1 MMSLRCRVWW
11 SKEDKG
17 MELKGLTIAKVL
29 RMLKSGEVTS
39 VELVKALAAV
49 MEASQGDIHAYVT
62 MDVEGALK
70 QAEVCDRMRAEGK
83 DLPLLG
89 VPIAIKD
96 NMNVMGQPCTASSRI
111 LEGYVAPYDATVIAK
126 LRAAGAIFL
135 GRTNMDE
142 FALGSTTQTSGFGP
156 TENPVA
162 RGCIPGGSSG
172 GSAAAVGGNLAIC
185 ALGTD
190 TGGSIRQ
197 PASHCGI
204 VGLKPTYGRVSRYG
218 VVACASSLD
227 QVGPMTK
234 TVEDAALILNV
245 ISGADAMDATCLD
258 EPVPDYTQAWADAD
272 AEKPLAGM
280 KVGLP
285 KEYFGE
291 GLDAEVR
298 ALTAAAVERA
308 RALGAEIVEVTLPH
322 TEYGIPTYY
331 ICMTAEL
338 SANLARFDGVR
349 YGRRVACDDVIEQYG
364 RTRAEGF
371 GAEVKRRVL
380 LGTFVL
386 SSGYYDAYYNRAQKV
401 RTLIRRDL
409 DEAFKQCD
417 LLLAPVTPEPAWPL
431 GVYQNDPIRNYMS
444 DVLTVSANLAGC
456 CAIALP
462 AGKTAEGKPVGV
474 QLIGPNFGE
483 MTLFRAAHALELK

>member
-1 MMSLRCRVWW
+1 MIDDIRQMTVAGALAGLR
-11 SKEDKG
+11 
-17 MELKGLTIAKVL
+17 AK
-29 RMLKSGEVTS
+29 RFSA
-39 VELVKALAAV
+39 VELTQELLGV
-49 MEASQGDIHAYVT
+49 MGPSQKDIHAFVT
-62 MDVEGALK
+62 IDAEGALK
-70 QAEVCDRMRAEGK
+70 AAAEADRRRAAGEEA
-83 DLPLLG
+83 PLLG
-89 VPIAIKD
+89 VPIAMKD
-96 NMNVMGQPCTASSRI
+96 NMNVIGQPCTASSRI
-111 LEGYVAPYDATVIAK
+111 LEGYVAPYDATVTAR

-172 GSAAAVGGNLAIC
+172 GSAAAVGGGLALA

-204 VGLKPTYGRVSRYG
+204 VGVKPTYGRVSRYG

-234 TVEDAALILNV
+234 TVEDAALLMDV
-245 ISGADAMDATCLD
+245 LAGHDPLDATSLD
-258 EPVPDYTQAWADAD
+258 VPPPRLAGCWAGMDPA
-272 AEKPLAGM
+272 KPLAGTTL
-280 KVGLP
+280 GLP
-285 KEYFGE
+285 KEYFGD

-298 ALTAAAVERA
+298 ALTEAAAKRA
-308 RALGAEIVEVTLPH
+308 EALGATLREVSLPH
-322 TEYGIPTYY
+322 AGYGIPTYY
-331 ICMTAEL
+331 ICMTAEV

-349 YGRRVACDDVIEQYG
+349 YGLRVPADDVVGQYCQ
-364 RTRAEGF
+364 TRAKGF
-371 GAEVKRRVL
+371 GAEVKRRIL

-401 RTLIRRDL
+401 RTLIRRDF
-409 DEAFKQCD
+409 EVAFAGCD

-431 GVYQNDPIRNYMS
+431 GVYQDDPIRNYLS
-444 DVLTVSANLAGC
+444 DVLTVGANLAGC
-456 CAIALP
+456 CAMAIP
-462 AGKTAEGKPVGV
+462 AGRTAAGKPVGV
-474 QLIGPNFGE
+474 QLLGPGLGE
-483 MTLFRAAHALELK
+483 PALFRAAHALELR

>member
-1 MMSLRCRVWW
+1 MDDIKRMTLAEALAGLR
-11 SKEDKG
+11 
-17 MELKGLTIAKVL
+17 AK
-29 RMLKSGEVTS
+29 RFSS
-39 VELVKALAAV
+39 VELTQALLGV
-49 MEASQGDIHAYVT
+49 MEPSQKDIHAFVT
-62 MDVEGALK
+62 IDAEGALRAA
-70 QAEVCDRMRAEGK
+70 AEADRRRAAGE
-83 DLPLLG
+83 DAPLLG
-89 VPIAIKD
+89 APIAMKD
-96 NMNVMGQPCTASSRI
+96 NMNVLGQPCTASSRI
-111 LEGYVAPYDATVIAK
+111 LEGYVAPYDATVTAR

-172 GSAAAVGGNLAIC
+172 GSAAAVGGGLALA

-204 VGLKPTYGRVSRYG
+204 VGVKPTYGLVSRYG

-234 TVEDAALILNV
+234 TVEDAALLMDV
-245 ISGADAMDATCLD
+245 LAGHDPLDATSLD
-258 EPVPDYTQAWADAD
+258 EPPPRLAGCWAGMDPAR
-272 AEKPLAGM
+272 PLAGM
-280 KVGLP
+280 TLGLP
-285 KEYFGE
+285 KEYFGD
-291 GLDAEVR
+291 GLDPEVR
-298 ALTAAAVERA
+298 ALTEQAAKRA
-308 RALGAEIVEVTLPH
+308 EALGATLREVSLPH
-322 TEYGIPTYY
+322 AGYGIPTYY
-331 ICMTAEL
+331 ICMTAEV

-349 YGRRVACDDVIEQYG
+349 YGLRVPREEVLAQY
-364 RTRAEGF
+364 RDTRAQGF

-401 RTLIRRDL
+401 RTLIRRDFGQ
-409 DEAFKQCD
+409 AFAGCD

-431 GVYQNDPIRNYMS
+431 GVYQDDPIRNYLS
-444 DVLTVSANLAGC
+444 DVLTVGANLAGC
-456 CAIALP
+456 CAIAIP
-462 AGKTAEGKPVGV
+462 AGKTAAGKPVGL
-474 QLIGPNFGE
+474 QLLGPNLGE
-483 MTLFRAAHALELK
+483 ATLFRAAHALELR

>member
-1 MMSLRCRVWW
+1 MMDLCKLTLTEAVQ
-11 SKEDKG
+11 G
-17 MELKGLTIAKVL
+17 LKAGTF
-29 RMLKSGEVTS
+29 TS
-39 VELVKALAAV
+39 VKLVEALVAK
-49 MEASQGDIHAYVT
+49 MEASQSTIHAYVT
-62 MDVEGALK
+62 IDKAGALA
-70 QAEVCDRMRAEGK
+70 QAAEADRLRAKGC

-89 VPIAIKD
+89 VPVAIKD
-96 NMNVMGQPCTASSRI
+96 NMNVIGQPCTASSHI
-111 LEGYVAPYDATVIAK
+111 LEGYIAPYDATVIAK

-142 FALGSTTQTSGFGP
+142 FALGSTTQTSYFGP

-172 GSAAAVGGNLAIC
+172 GSAAAVGGDLALA

-204 VGLKPTYGRVSRYG
+204 VGVKPTYGRVSRYG
-218 VVACASSLD
+218 IVACASSLD

-234 TVEDAALILNV
+234 TVADAALLMNV
-245 ISGADAMDATCLD
+245 ISGRDPMDATSLD
-258 EPVPDYTQAWADAD
+258 EAVPDYTQAWAGAD
-272 AEKPLAGM
+272 PEKPLAGM
-280 KVGLP
+280 TLGIP
-285 KEYFGE
+285 AEYYGE

-298 ALTAAAVERA
+298 ELVEAAKRRA
-308 RALGAEIVEVTLPH
+308 EALGATLKELSLPH
-322 TEYGIPTYY
+322 TKYGIPTYY
-331 ICMTAEL
+331 ICMTAEI

-349 YGRRVACDDVIEQYG
+349 YGLRVPCDDVIEQYK

-401 RTLIRRDL
+401 RTLIRRDF
-409 DEAFKQCD
+409 DAAFAQCD

-431 GVYQNDPIRNYMS
+431 GVYQNDPIRNYLS
-444 DVLTVSANLAGC
+444 DVLTVGVNLAGC
-456 CAIALP
+456 CAISLP
-462 AGKTAEGKPVGV
+462 AGATQAGKPVGL

-483 MTLFRAAHALELK
+483 MALFRAAKALELPRA

>member
-1 MMSLRCRVWW
+1 MKLN
-11 SKEDKG
+11 ELTIA
-17 MELKGLTIAKVL
+17 EALKGLREGAFTA
-29 RMLKSGEVTS
+29 
-39 VELVKALAAV
+39 VELTQALIDV
-49 MEASQGDIHAYVT
+49 MVPSQQDIHAYVT
-62 MDVEGALK
+62 IDAEGALA
-70 QAEVCDRMRAEGK
+70 QAAECDRLRAEGK
-83 DLPLLG
+83 GDDYPLLG

-142 FALGSTTQTSGFGP
+142 FALGSTTQTSGFGV

-172 GSAAAVGGNLAIC
+172 GSAAAVGGDLAIA
-185 ALGTD
+185 ALGSD

-204 VGLKPTYGRVSRYG
+204 VGVKPTYGRVSRYG
-218 VVACASSLD
+218 IVACASSLD

-234 TVEDAALILNV
+234 TVEDAALLMNV
-245 ISGADAMDATCLD
+245 LSGRDPMDATSLD
-258 EPVPDYTQAWADAD
+258 EPVPDYTQAWAGAD
-272 AEKPLAGM
+272 PERPLAGM
-280 KVGLP
+280 VFGIP
-285 KEYFGE
+285 REYYGE
-291 GLDAEVR
+291 GLDGEVR
-298 ALTAAAVERA
+298 ALIEAAKARAV
-308 RALGAEIVEVTLPH
+308 ALGATVKEVSLPH

-331 ICMTAEL
+331 ICMTAEI

-349 YGRRVACDDVIEQYG
+349 YGLRKPCDDVIEQYK

-409 DEAFKQCD
+409 EAAFAECD
-417 LLLAPVTPEPAWPL
+417 LLLTPVTPEPAWPL
-431 GVYQNDPIRNYMS
+431 GVYQNDPIRNYLS
-444 DVLTVSANLAGC
+444 DVLTVGVNLAGC

-462 AGKTAEGKPVGV
+462 AGKTADGKPVGM

-483 MTLFRAAHALELK
+483 MALFKAAKALELPRA

>member
-1 MMSLRCRVWW
+1 MIDDIRQMTVAGALAGLR
-11 SKEDKG
+11 
-17 MELKGLTIAKVL
+17 AK
-29 RMLKSGEVTS
+29 RFSA
-39 VELVKALAAV
+39 VELTQELLGV
-49 MEASQGDIHAYVT
+49 MGPSQKDIHAFVT
-62 MDVEGALK
+62 IDAEGALK
-70 QAEVCDRMRAEGK
+70 AAAEADRRRAAGEEA
-83 DLPLLG
+83 PLLG
-89 VPIAIKD
+89 VPIAMKD
-96 NMNVMGQPCTASSRI
+96 NMNVIGQPCTASSRI
-111 LEGYVAPYDATVIAK
+111 LEGYVAPYDATVTAR

-172 GSAAAVGGNLAIC
+172 GSAAAVGGGLALA

-204 VGLKPTYGRVSRYG
+204 VGVKPTYGRVSRYG

-234 TVEDAALILNV
+234 TVEDAALLMDV
-245 ISGADAMDATCLD
+245 LAGHDPLDATSLD
-258 EPVPDYTQAWADAD
+258 VPPPRLAGCWAGMDPA
-272 AEKPLAGM
+272 KPLAGTTL
-280 KVGLP
+280 GLP
-285 KEYFGE
+285 KEYFGD

-298 ALTAAAVERA
+298 ALTEQAAKRA
-308 RALGAEIVEVTLPH
+308 EALGATLREVSLPH
-322 TEYGIPTYY
+322 AGYGIPTYY
-331 ICMTAEL
+331 ICMTAEV

-349 YGRRVACDDVIEQYG
+349 YGLRVPADDVVGQYCQ
-364 RTRAEGF
+364 TRAKGF
-371 GAEVKRRVL
+371 GAEVKRRIL

-401 RTLIRRDL
+401 RTLIRRDF
-409 DEAFKQCD
+409 EAAFAGCD

-431 GVYQNDPIRNYMS
+431 GVYQDDPIRNYLS
-444 DVLTVSANLAGC
+444 DVLTVGANLAGC
-456 CAIALP
+456 CAMAIP
-462 AGKTAEGKPVGV
+462 AGRTAAGKPVGV
-474 QLIGPNFGE
+474 QLLGPGLGE
-483 MTLFRAAHALELK
+483 PALFRAAHALELR

>member
-1 MMSLRCRVWW
+1 MIDDIRQMTVAGALAGLR
-11 SKEDKG
+11 
-17 MELKGLTIAKVL
+17 AK
-29 RMLKSGEVTS
+29 RFSA
-39 VELVKALAAV
+39 VELTQELLGV
-49 MEASQGDIHAYVT
+49 MAPSQKDIHAFVT
-62 MDVEGALK
+62 IDAEGALK
-70 QAEVCDRMRAEGK
+70 AAAEADRRRAAGEEA
-83 DLPLLG
+83 PLLG
-89 VPIAIKD
+89 VPIAMKD
-96 NMNVMGQPCTASSRI
+96 NMNVIGQPCTASSRI
-111 LEGYVAPYDATVIAK
+111 LEGYVAPYDATVTAR

-172 GSAAAVGGNLAIC
+172 GSAAAVGGGLALA

-204 VGLKPTYGRVSRYG
+204 VGVKPTYGRVSRYG

-234 TVEDAALILNV
+234 TVEDAALLMDVLAGHDPLDATSLNV
-245 ISGADAMDATCLD
+245 PPPRLAGCWAGMDPA
-258 EPVPDYTQAWADAD
+258 
-272 AEKPLAGM
+272 KPLAGTTLGM
-280 KVGLP
+280 P
-285 KEYFGE
+285 REYFGD

-298 ALTAAAVERA
+298 ALTEAAAKRA
-308 RALGAEIVEVTLPH
+308 EALGATLREVSLPH
-322 TEYGIPTYY
+322 AGYGIPTYY
-331 ICMTAEL
+331 ICMTAEV

-349 YGRRVACDDVIEQYG
+349 YGLRVPADDVVGQYCQ
-364 RTRAEGF
+364 TRAKGF
-371 GAEVKRRVL
+371 GAEVKRRIL

-401 RTLIRRDL
+401 RTLIRRDF
-409 DEAFKQCD
+409 EAAFAGCD

-431 GVYQNDPIRNYMS
+431 GVYQDDPIRNYLS
-444 DVLTVSANLAGC
+444 DVLTVGANLAGC
-456 CAIALP
+456 CAMAIP
-462 AGKTAEGKPVGV
+462 AGRTAAGKPVGV
-474 QLIGPNFGE
+474 QLLGPSLGE
-483 MTLFRAAHALELK
+483 PALFRAAHALELR

>member
-1 MMSLRCRVWW
+1 MNFAKMTIT
-11 SKEDKG
+11 ET
-17 MELKGLTIAKVL
+17 LKGLKEGAF
-29 RMLKSGEVTS
+29 TS
-39 VELVKALAAV
+39 VDVVKGLLEV
-49 MEASQGDIHAYVT
+49 MEASQSTIHAYVT
-62 MDVEGALK
+62 IDGEGALK
-70 QAEVCDRMRAEGK
+70 QAEACDRMRAEGV

-111 LEGYVAPYDATVIAK
+111 LEGYTAPYDATVIAK

-172 GSAAAVGGNLAIC
+172 GSAAAVGGDLAIC
-185 ALGTD
+185 ALGSD

-197 PASHCGI
+197 PASHCGL
-204 VGLKPTYGRVSRYG
+204 VGVKPTYGRVSRYG
-218 VVACASSLD
+218 IVACASSLD

-234 TVEDAALILNV
+234 TVEDAALLLNV
-245 ISGADAMDATCLD
+245 ISGVDPMDATCLD
-258 EPVPDYTQAWADAD
+258 VPVPDYTTAWADAD
-272 AEKPLAGM
+272 PEKPLAGM
-280 KVGLP
+280 TIGLP
-285 KEYFGE
+285 IEYYGE
-291 GLDAEVR
+291 GMDPEVR
-298 ALTAAAVERA
+298 ALVEATKQRAVN
-308 RALGAEIVEVTLPH
+308 LGATLKEISLPH
-322 TEYGIPTYY
+322 TDYGIPTYY

-338 SANLARFDGVR
+338 SANLARFDSVR
-349 YGRRVACDDVIEQYG
+349 YGLRVQCDDVIEQYKK
-364 RTRAEGF
+364 TRAEGF

-401 RTLIRRDL
+401 RTLIRQDL
-409 DEAFKQCD
+409 DAAFKECD
-417 LLLAPVTPEPAWPL
+417 CLLSAVTPEPAWPL
-431 GVYQNDPIRNYMS
+431 GVYQNDPIRNYLS
-444 DVLTVSANLAGC
+444 DVLTVSANLSGC
-456 CAIALP
+456 SAIAIP
-462 AGKTAEGKPVGV
+462 AGKTEEGKPVGV

-483 MTLFRAAHALELK
+483 MTLFKVAKALEIAR

>member
-1 MMSLRCRVWW
+1 MIDDIRQMTVAGALAGLR
-11 SKEDKG
+11 SKRFS
-17 MELKGLTIAKVL
+17 A
-29 RMLKSGEVTS
+29 
-39 VELVKALAAV
+39 VELTQELLGV
-49 MEASQGDIHAYVT
+49 MGPSQKDIHAFVT
-62 MDVEGALK
+62 IDAEGALK
-70 QAEVCDRMRAEGK
+70 AAAEADRRRAAGEEA
-83 DLPLLG
+83 PLLG
-89 VPIAIKD
+89 VPIAMKD
-96 NMNVMGQPCTASSRI
+96 NMNVIGQPCTASSRI
-111 LEGYVAPYDATVIAK
+111 LEGYVAPYDATVTAR

-172 GSAAAVGGNLAIC
+172 GSAAAVGGGLALA

-204 VGLKPTYGRVSRYG
+204 VGVKPTYGRVSRYG

-234 TVEDAALILNV
+234 TVEDAALLMDVLAGHDPLDATSLNV
-245 ISGADAMDATCLD
+245 PPPRLAGCWAGMDPA
-258 EPVPDYTQAWADAD
+258 
-272 AEKPLAGM
+272 KPLAGTTLGM
-280 KVGLP
+280 P
-285 KEYFGE
+285 REYFGD

-298 ALTAAAVERA
+298 ALTEQAAKRA
-308 RALGAEIVEVTLPH
+308 EALGATLREVSLPH
-322 TEYGIPTYY
+322 AGYGIPTYY
-331 ICMTAEL
+331 ICMTAEV

-349 YGRRVACDDVIEQYG
+349 YGLRVPADDVVGQYCQ
-364 RTRAEGF
+364 TRAKGF
-371 GAEVKRRVL
+371 GAEVKRRIL

-401 RTLIRRDL
+401 RTLIRRDF
-409 DEAFKQCD
+409 EAAFAGCD

-431 GVYQNDPIRNYMS
+431 GVYQDDPIRNYLS
-444 DVLTVSANLAGC
+444 DVLTVGANLAGC
-456 CAIALP
+456 CAMAIP
-462 AGKTAEGKPVGV
+462 AGRTAAGKPVGV
-474 QLIGPNFGE
+474 QLLGPGLGE
-483 MTLFRAAHALELK
+483 PALFRAAHALELR

>member
-1 MMSLRCRVWW
+1 M
-11 SKEDKG
+11 D
-17 MELKGLTIAKVL
+17 LKGLTIAGALAGL
-29 RMLKSGEVTS
+29 RSGAFSS
-39 VELVKALAAV
+39 VELTRALLEA
-49 MEASQGDIHAYVT
+49 MEASQGTIHAYVT
-62 MDVEGALK
+62 IDGAGALA
-70 QAEVCDRMRAEGK
+70 QAEAADRRRAAGE

-96 NMNVMGQPCTASSRI
+96 NMNVTGQPCTASSRI
-111 LEGYVAPYDATVIAK
+111 LEGYTAPYDATVIAK
-126 LRAAGAIFL
+126 LRAAGAVFL

-172 GSAAAVGGNLAIC
+172 GSAAAVGGDLALA
-185 ALGTD
+185 ALGSD

-204 VGLKPTYGRVSRYG
+204 VGVKPTYGRVSRYG
-218 VVACASSLD
+218 IVACASSLD

-234 TVEDAALILNV
+234 TVEDAALLMNV
-245 ISGADAMDATCLD
+245 LSGKDPMDATSLD
-258 EPVPDYTQAWADAD
+258 EPVPDYTQAWAGAD
-272 AEKPLAGM
+272 PEKPLAGM
-280 KVGLP
+280 TLGIP
-285 KEYFGE
+285 AEYFGE
-291 GLDAEVR
+291 GLDPEVA
-298 ALTAAAVERA
+298 ALTERA
-308 RALGAEIVEVTLPH
+308 KARAEALGAALRPVSLPH
-322 TEYGIPTYY
+322 AGYGIPTYY
-331 ICMTAEL
+331 ICMTAEV

-349 YGRRVACDDVIEQYG
+349 YGMRAPCEDVTEQYK

-401 RTLIRRDL
+401 RTLIRRDF
-409 DEAFKQCD
+409 EAAFAQCD

-431 GVYQNDPIRNYMS
+431 GVYQDDPIRNYLS
-444 DVLTVSANLAGC
+444 DVLTVGVNLAGC
-456 CAIALP
+456 CALSLP
-462 AGKTAEGKPVGV
+462 AGTTAAGKPVGV

-483 MTLFRAAHALELK
+483 MALFRAAKALELPRA

>member
-1 MMSLRCRVWW
+1 
-11 SKEDKG
+11 
-17 MELKGLTIAKVL
+17 MELHKLTIAEALKGLREGTF
-29 RMLKSGEVTS
+29 TS
-39 VELVKALAAV
+39 VELTQALLEV
-49 MEASQGDIHAYVT
+49 MESSQKDIHAYVT
-62 MDVEGALK
+62 IDAAGALA
-70 QAEVCDRMRAEGK
+70 QAAECDRRRAVGE

-111 LEGYVAPYDATVIAK
+111 LEGYIAPYDATVIAK

-172 GSAAAVGGNLAIC
+172 GSAAAVGGDLALC
-185 ALGTD
+185 ALGSD

-218 VVACASSLD
+218 IVACASSLD

-234 TVEDAALILNV
+234 TVEDAALLMNV
-245 ISGADAMDATCLD
+245 ISGRDPMDATSLD
-258 EPVPDYTQAWADAD
+258 EPVPDYTQAWAEAD
-272 AEKPLAGM
+272 PVQPLKGM
-280 KVGLP
+280 TVGLP
-285 KEYFGE
+285 VEYYGE
-291 GLDAEVR
+291 GLDPEVR
-298 ALTAAAVERA
+298 AFTEAMKA
-308 RALGAEIVEVTLPH
+308 RVEVLGGTLKEVSLPH
-322 TEYGIPTYY
+322 SGYGIPTYY
-331 ICMTAEL
+331 ICMTAEI

-349 YGRRVACDDVIEQYG
+349 YGRRVPCDDVIEQYK

-401 RTLIRRDL
+401 RTLIRRDF
-409 DEAFKQCD
+409 EQAFADCD
-417 LLLAPVTPEPAWPL
+417 VLLSPVTPEPAWPL
-431 GVYQNDPIRNYMS
+431 GVYQDDPIRNYLS
-444 DVLTVSANLAGC
+444 DVLTVGVNLAGC
-456 CAIALP
+456 CAIAIP
-462 AGKTAEGKPVGV
+462 AGVTKAGKPAGI
-474 QLIGPNFGE
+474 QLIAPNFGE
-483 MTLFRAAHALELK
+483 MTLFKVAKALELPRA

>member
-1 MMSLRCRVWW
+1 MNT
-11 SKEDKG
+11 E
-17 MELKGLTIAKVL
+17 ELKRLTVAETL
-29 RMLKSGEVTS
+29 RLLRAGKVTS
-39 VELVKALAAV
+39 AELVRGLLEI
-49 MEASQGDIHAYVT
+49 MESSQQDIHAFVT
-62 MDVEGALK
+62 IDAEGALR
-70 QAEVCDRMRAEGK
+70 QAAECDARRAAGE

-96 NMNVMGQPCTASSRI
+96 NMNVIGQPCTASSRI

-142 FALGSTTQTSGFGP
+142 FALGSTTQTSAFGP

-172 GSAAAVGGNLAIC
+172 GSAAAVGGGLAIC
-185 ALGTD
+185 ALGSD

-204 VGLKPTYGRVSRYG
+204 VGVKPTYGRVSRYG

-245 ISGADAMDATCLD
+245 ISGRDPMDATCLD
-258 EPVPDYTQAWADAD
+258 EAVPDYTQAWAGAD
-272 AEKPLAGM
+272 PEKPLAGM
-280 KVGLP
+280 RIGLP

-291 GLDAEVR
+291 GLDPEVR
-298 ALTAAAVERA
+298 ARVEAAAERA
-308 RALGAEIVEVTLPH
+308 RALGAETVEVSLPH
-322 TEYGIPTYY
+322 SGYGIPTYY

-349 YGRRVACDDVIEQYG
+349 YGLRVPCDDVIAQYG
-364 RTRAEGF
+364 ATRAEGF

-386 SSGYYDAYYNRAQKV
+386 SSGFYDAYYNRAQKV

-409 DEAFKQCD
+409 EAAFARCD
-417 LLLAPVTPEPAWPL
+417 LLLGPVTPEPAWPL
-431 GVYQNDPIRNYMS
+431 GVYQNDPIRNYLS
-444 DVLTVSANLAGC
+444 DVLTVAANLAGC
-456 CAIALP
+456 CALSLP
-462 AGKTAEGKPVGV
+462 AGKTGEGKPVGV

-483 MTLFRAAHALELK
+483 MALFRAAHALECRG

>member
-1 MMSLRCRVWW
+1 MDISQMTLADAVRALR
-11 SKEDKG
+11 
-17 MELKGLTIAKVL
+17 A
-29 RMLKSGEVTS
+29 GEVTS
-39 VELVKALAAV
+39 VELTRALLAVMEPSQETIHAFVTIDAEGALAAAA
-49 MEASQGDIHAYVT
+49 EA
-62 MDVEGALK
+62 
-70 QAEVCDRMRAEGK
+70 DRRRAAGEEA
-83 DLPLLG
+83 PLLG

-96 NMNVMGQPCTASSRI
+96 NMNVIGQPCTASSRI
-111 LEGYVAPYDATVIAK
+111 LEGYTAPYDATVVAK

-162 RGCIPGGSSG
+162 RGCVPGGSSG
-172 GSAAAVGGNLAIC
+172 GSAAAVGGGLALA

-204 VGLKPTYGRVSRYG
+204 VGVKPTYGRVSRYG

-234 TVEDAALILNV
+234 TVEDAALLMNV
-245 ISGADAMDATCLD
+245 LAGPDPMDATSLD
-258 EPVPDYTQAWADAD
+258 VAVPDYTQAWANAD

-280 KVGLP
+280 TLGIP
-285 KEYFGE
+285 MEYYGA
-291 GLDAEVR
+291 GLDPEVR
-298 ALTAAAVERA
+298 ARVEAMQARAA
-308 RALGAEIVEVTLPH
+308 ALGATLKEVSLPH
-322 TEYGIPTYY
+322 ADYGIPTYY
-331 ICMTAEL
+331 ICMTAEI

-349 YGRRVACDDVIEQYG
+349 YGLRVPCDDVVEQYR
-364 RTRAEGF
+364 RTRADGF

-401 RTLIRRDL
+401 RTLIRRDFE
-409 DEAFKQCD
+409 EAFKTCD
-417 LLLAPVTPEPAWPL
+417 ALLAPVTPEPAWPL
-431 GVYQNDPIRNYMS
+431 GVYQDDPIRNYLS
-444 DVLTVSANLAGC
+444 DVLTVGVNLAGC
-456 CAIALP
+456 CALALP
-462 AGKTAEGKPVGV
+462 AGQTDAGKPVGV

-483 MTLFRAAHALELK
+483 MTLFRAAKALELK

>member
-1 MMSLRCRVWW
+1 MIDDIRQMTVAGALAGLR
-11 SKEDKG
+11 
-17 MELKGLTIAKVL
+17 AK
-29 RMLKSGEVTS
+29 RFSA
-39 VELVKALAAV
+39 VELTQELLGV
-49 MEASQGDIHAYVT
+49 MGPSQKDIHAFVT
-62 MDVEGALK
+62 IDAEGALK
-70 QAEVCDRMRAEGK
+70 AAAEADRRRAAGEEA
-83 DLPLLG
+83 PLLG
-89 VPIAIKD
+89 VPIAMKD
-96 NMNVMGQPCTASSRI
+96 NMNVIGQPCTASSRI
-111 LEGYVAPYDATVIAK
+111 LEGYVAPYDATVTAR

-172 GSAAAVGGNLAIC
+172 GSAAAVGGGLALA

-204 VGLKPTYGRVSRYG
+204 VGVKPTYGRVSRYG

-234 TVEDAALILNV
+234 TVEDAALLMDV
-245 ISGADAMDATCLD
+245 LAGHDPLDATSLD
-258 EPVPDYTQAWADAD
+258 VPPPRLAGCWAGMDPAR
-272 AEKPLAGM
+272 PLAGTTL
-280 KVGLP
+280 GLP
-285 KEYFGE
+285 KEYFGD

-298 ALTAAAVERA
+298 ALTEAAAKRA
-308 RALGAEIVEVTLPH
+308 EALGATLREVSLPH
-322 TEYGIPTYY
+322 AGYGIPTYY
-331 ICMTAEL
+331 ICMTAEV

-349 YGRRVACDDVIEQYG
+349 YGLRVPADDVVGQYCQ
-364 RTRAEGF
+364 TRAKGF
-371 GAEVKRRVL
+371 GAEVKRRIL

-401 RTLIRRDL
+401 RTLIRRDF
-409 DEAFKQCD
+409 EAAFAGCD

-431 GVYQNDPIRNYMS
+431 GIYQDDPIRNYLS
-444 DVLTVSANLAGC
+444 DVLTVGANLAGC
-456 CAIALP
+456 CAMAIP
-462 AGKTAEGKPVGV
+462 AGRTAAGKPVGV
-474 QLIGPNFGE
+474 QLLGPSLGE
-483 MTLFRAAHALELK
+483 PALFRAAHALELR

>member
-1 MMSLRCRVWW
+1 MIDDIRQMTVAGALAGLR
-11 SKEDKG
+11 
-17 MELKGLTIAKVL
+17 AK
-29 RMLKSGEVTS
+29 RFSA
-39 VELVKALAAV
+39 VELTQELLGV
-49 MEASQGDIHAYVT
+49 MGPSQKDIHAFVT
-62 MDVEGALK
+62 IDAEGALK
-70 QAEVCDRMRAEGK
+70 AAAEADRRRAAGEEA
-83 DLPLLG
+83 PLLG
-89 VPIAIKD
+89 VPIAMKD
-96 NMNVMGQPCTASSRI
+96 NMNVIGQPCTASSRI
-111 LEGYVAPYDATVIAK
+111 LEGYVAPYDATVTAR

-172 GSAAAVGGNLAIC
+172 GSAAAVGGGLALA

-204 VGLKPTYGRVSRYG
+204 VGVKPTYGRVSRYG

-234 TVEDAALILNV
+234 TVEDAALLMDV
-245 ISGADAMDATCLD
+245 LAGHDPLDATSLD
-258 EPVPDYTQAWADAD
+258 VPPPRLAGCWAGMDPA
-272 AEKPLAGM
+272 KPLAGTTL
-280 KVGLP
+280 GLP
-285 KEYFGE
+285 KEYFGD

-298 ALTAAAVERA
+298 ALTEAAAKRA
-308 RALGAEIVEVTLPH
+308 EALGATLREVSLPH
-322 TEYGIPTYY
+322 AGYGIPTYY
-331 ICMTAEL
+331 ICMTAEV

-349 YGRRVACDDVIEQYG
+349 YGLRVPADDVVGQYCQ
-364 RTRAEGF
+364 TRAKGF
-371 GAEVKRRVL
+371 GAEVKRRIL

-401 RTLIRRDL
+401 RTLIRRDF
-409 DEAFKQCD
+409 EAAFAGCD

-431 GVYQNDPIRNYMS
+431 GVYQDDPIRNYLS
-444 DVLTVSANLAGC
+444 DVLTVGANLAGC
-456 CAIALP
+456 CAMAIP
-462 AGKTAEGKPVGV
+462 AGRTAAGKPVGV
-474 QLIGPNFGE
+474 QLLGPGLGE
-483 MTLFRAAHALELK
+483 PALFRAAHALELR

>member
-1 MMSLRCRVWW
+1 MIDDIRQMTVAGALAGLR
-11 SKEDKG
+11 
-17 MELKGLTIAKVL
+17 AK
-29 RMLKSGEVTS
+29 RFSA
-39 VELVKALAAV
+39 VELTQELLGV
-49 MEASQGDIHAYVT
+49 MAPSQKDIHAFVT
-62 MDVEGALK
+62 IDAEGALK
-70 QAEVCDRMRAEGK
+70 AAAEADRRRAAGEEA
-83 DLPLLG
+83 PLLG
-89 VPIAIKD
+89 VPIAMKD
-96 NMNVMGQPCTASSRI
+96 NMNVIGQPCTASSRI
-111 LEGYVAPYDATVIAK
+111 LEGYVAPYDATVTAR

-172 GSAAAVGGNLAIC
+172 GSAAAVGGGLALA

-204 VGLKPTYGRVSRYG
+204 VGVKPTYGRVSRYG

-234 TVEDAALILNV
+234 TVEDAALLMDV
-245 ISGADAMDATCLD
+245 LAGHDPLDATSLD
-258 EPVPDYTQAWADAD
+258 VPPPRLAGCWAGMDPAR
-272 AEKPLAGM
+272 PLAGTTL
-280 KVGLP
+280 GLP
-285 KEYFGE
+285 KEYFGD

-298 ALTAAAVERA
+298 ALTEQAAKRA
-308 RALGAEIVEVTLPH
+308 EALGATLREVSLPH
-322 TEYGIPTYY
+322 AGYGIPTYY
-331 ICMTAEL
+331 ICMTAEV

-349 YGRRVACDDVIEQYG
+349 YGLRVPADDVVGQYCQ
-364 RTRAEGF
+364 TRAKGF
-371 GAEVKRRVL
+371 GAEVKRRIL

-401 RTLIRRDL
+401 RTLIRRDF
-409 DEAFKQCD
+409 EAAFAGCD

-431 GVYQNDPIRNYMS
+431 GVYQDDPIRNYLS
-444 DVLTVSANLAGC
+444 DVLTVGANLAGC
-456 CAIALP
+456 CAMAIP
-462 AGKTAEGKPVGV
+462 AGRTAAGKPVGV
-474 QLIGPNFGE
+474 QLLGPGLGE
-483 MTLFRAAHALELK
+483 PALFRAAHALELR

>member
-1 MMSLRCRVWW
+1 M
-11 SKEDKG
+11 G
-17 MELKGLTIAKVL
+17 IELHKLTVAEALEGLKV
-29 RMLKSGEVTS
+29 GAFTS
-39 VELVKALAAV
+39 VELVTALLKV
-49 MEASQGDIHAYVT
+49 MEESQKDIHAYVT
-62 MDVEGALK
+62 IDAEGALV
-70 QAEVCDRMRAEGK
+70 QAAECDKLRAEGST
-83 DLPLLG
+83 LPLLG

-96 NMNVMGQPCTASSRI
+96 NMNVKGQPCTASSRI
-111 LEGYVAPYDATVIAK
+111 LEGYIAPYDATVIAK

-172 GSAAAVGGNLAIC
+172 GSAAAVGGDLALA
-185 ALGTD
+185 ALGSD

-197 PASHCGI
+197 PASHCGL
-204 VGLKPTYGRVSRYG
+204 VGVKPTYGRVSRYG
-218 VVACASSLD
+218 IVACASSLD

-234 TVEDAALILNV
+234 TVEDAALLMNIL
-245 ISGADAMDATCLD
+245 SGKDPMDATSLD
-258 EPVPDYTQAWADAD
+258 VEVPDYTQAWAGAD
-272 AEKPLAGM
+272 PEKPLAGM
-280 KVGLP
+280 TLGIP
-285 KEYFGE
+285 KEYYGE
-291 GLDAEVR
+291 GLDPEVR
-298 ALTAAAVERA
+298 AFIEHAKERA
-308 RALGAEIVEVTLPH
+308 VAMGATLKEVSLPH

-331 ICMTAEL
+331 ICMTAEI

-349 YGRRVACDDVIEQYG
+349 YGARKPADDVIEQYKL
-364 RTRAEGF
+364 TRAEGF

-409 DEAFKQCD
+409 EAAFAECD
-417 LLLAPVTPEPAWPL
+417 LLLTPVTPEPAWPL
-431 GVYQNDPIRNYMS
+431 GVYQNDPIRNYLS
-444 DVLTVSANLAGC
+444 DVLTVGVNLAGC

-462 AGKTAEGKPVGV
+462 AGVTEAGKPVGV

-483 MTLFRAAHALELK
+483 MTLFKAAKALELPRN

>member
-1 MMSLRCRVWW
+1 MS
-11 SKEDKG
+11 
-17 MELKGLTIAKVL
+17 MELHKLTMAEALKGLKA
-29 RMLKSGEVTS
+29 GDFTS
-39 VELVKALAAV
+39 VELVTALLKV
-49 MEASQGDIHAYVT
+49 MEASQKDIHAYVT
-62 MDVEGALK
+62 IDGEGALA
-70 QAEVCDRMRAEGK
+70 QAAECDKLRAEGST
-83 DLPLLG
+83 LPLLG

-96 NMNVMGQPCTASSRI
+96 NMNVKGQPCTASSRI
-111 LEGYVAPYDATVIAK
+111 LEGYTAPYDATVIAK

-172 GSAAAVGGNLAIC
+172 GSAAAVGGDLALA

-197 PASHCGI
+197 PASHCGL
-204 VGLKPTYGRVSRYG
+204 VGMKPTYGRVSRYG
-218 VVACASSLD
+218 IVACASSLD

-234 TVEDAALILNV
+234 TVEDAALLMNV
-245 ISGADAMDATCLD
+245 ISGKDPMDATSLD
-258 EPVPDYTQAWADAD
+258 IEVPDYTQAWADAD
-272 AEKPLAGM
+272 PEKPLAGM
-280 KVGLP
+280 TLGIP
-285 KEYFGE
+285 TEYYGE
-291 GLDAEVR
+291 GLDPEVR
-298 ALTAAAVERA
+298 ALMEEAKARA
-308 RALGAEIVEVTLPH
+308 IALGATLKDVSLPH

-331 ICMTAEL
+331 ICMTAEI

-349 YGRRVACDDVIEQYG
+349 YGARKATEDVISQYK

-409 DEAFKQCD
+409 EHAFSECD

-431 GVYQNDPIRNYMS
+431 GVYQNDPIRNYLS
-444 DVLTVSANLAGC
+444 DVLTVGVNLAGC

-462 AGKTAEGKPVGV
+462 TGKTQAGKPVGM

-483 MTLFRAAHALELK
+483 MTLFKAAKALELPRN

>member
-1 MMSLRCRVWW
+1 MDLCKLTLTEAVQ
-11 SKEDKG
+11 G
-17 MELKGLTIAKVL
+17 LKAGTFTSVALVEALIAK
-29 RMLKSGEVTS
+29 
-39 VELVKALAAV
+39 
-49 MEASQGDIHAYVT
+49 MEASQSTIHAYVT
-62 MDVEGALK
+62 IDKAGALA
-70 QAEVCDRMRAEGK
+70 QAAEADRLRAEGCA
-83 DLPLLG
+83 LPLLG
-89 VPIAIKD
+89 VPVAIKD
-96 NMNVMGQPCTASSRI
+96 NMNVVGQPCTASSHI
-111 LEGYVAPYDATVIAK
+111 LEGYTAPYDATVIAK

-142 FALGSTTQTSGFGP
+142 FALGSTTQTSYFGP

-172 GSAAAVGGNLAIC
+172 GSAAAVGGDLALA

-204 VGLKPTYGRVSRYG
+204 VGVKPTYGRVSRYG
-218 VVACASSLD
+218 IVACASSLD

-234 TVEDAALILNV
+234 TVEDAALLMNV
-245 ISGADAMDATCLD
+245 ISGRDPMDATSLD
-258 EPVPDYTQAWADAD
+258 EAVPDYTQAWAGAD
-272 AEKPLAGM
+272 PDKPLAGM
-280 KVGLP
+280 TLGIP
-285 KEYFGE
+285 AEYYGE
-291 GLDAEVR
+291 GLDPEVR
-298 ALTAAAVERA
+298 DLIEAAKRRA
-308 RALGAEIVEVTLPH
+308 EALGATLKELSLPH
-322 TEYGIPTYY
+322 TKYGIPTYY
-331 ICMTAEL
+331 ICMTAEI

-349 YGRRVACDDVIEQYG
+349 YGLRVPCDDVIEQYK

-401 RTLIRRDL
+401 RTLIRRDF
-409 DEAFKQCD
+409 EAAFAQCD

-431 GVYQNDPIRNYMS
+431 GVYQNDPIRNYLS
-444 DVLTVSANLAGC
+444 DVLTVGVNLAGC
-456 CAIALP
+456 CAISLP
-462 AGKTAEGKPVGV
+462 AGATQAGKPVGL

-483 MTLFRAAHALELK
+483 MALFRAAKALELPRA

>member
-1 MMSLRCRVWW
+1 
-11 SKEDKG
+11 
-17 MELKGLTIAKVL
+17 MELHKLTIAEALKGLKA
-29 RMLKSGEVTS
+29 GEFTS
-39 VELVKALAAV
+39 VQLVSALIQV
-49 MEASQGDIHAYVT
+49 MEASQKDIHAYVT
-62 MDVEGALK
+62 IDAEGALA
-70 QAEVCDRMRAEGK
+70 QAAECDKLRAEGST
-83 DLPLLG
+83 LPLLG

-96 NMNVMGQPCTASSRI
+96 NMNVLGQPCTASSRI
-111 LEGYVAPYDATVIAK
+111 LEGYTAPYDATVIAK

-172 GSAAAVGGNLAIC
+172 GSAAAVGGDLALA
-185 ALGTD
+185 ALGSD

-197 PASHCGI
+197 PASHCGL

-218 VVACASSLD
+218 IVACASSLD

-234 TVEDAALILNV
+234 TVEDAALLMNV
-245 ISGADAMDATCLD
+245 ISGKDPMDATSLD
-258 EPVPDYTQAWADAD
+258 VEVPDYTTAWAGAD
-272 AEKPLAGM
+272 PEKPLAGM
-280 KVGLP
+280 TLGIP
-285 KEYFGE
+285 AEYYGE
-291 GLDAEVR
+291 GLDPEVR
-298 ALTAAAVERA
+298 ALIDEAKA
-308 RALGAEIVEVTLPH
+308 RAVAMGATLKEVSLPH

-331 ICMTAEL
+331 ICMTAEI

-349 YGRRVACDDVIEQYG
+349 YGARKAMDDVISQYK

-409 DEAFKQCD
+409 EQAFAECD
-417 LLLAPVTPEPAWPL
+417 LLLTPVTPEPAWPL
-431 GVYQNDPIRNYMS
+431 GVYQNDPIRNYLS
-444 DVLTVSANLAGC
+444 DVLTVGVNLAGC

-462 AGKTAEGKPVGV
+462 AGKTQAGKPVGV

-483 MTLFRAAHALELK
+483 MALFKAAKALELPRN